1 MTSRLLDQ
9 PWARRLDAYERLI
22 RLDKPVGFMLLMWPT
37 LWGLWIAS
45 LGAPDWR
52 LVAIFVL
59 GTILMRSAGCALND
73 WADRDFD
80 GAVKRTAQRPLAA
93 GEIAPW
99 EALVVAAFCALA
111 AAMLLIPLD
120 WSARLWALPA
130 LGIAALYP
138 FTKRFFAVPQAFL
151 GVAFSMGI
159 PMAFAAVQGNV
170 PPVAWWLVLA
180 NFFWVLAFDTEYA
193 MVDRDDDVKTGI
205 RTSALFF
212 GRFDVTAVGVSYALF
227 LGLMAWIGLRLGAG
241 MYYFLGLGLAVV
253 LAAHHLW
260 RIRTRDREACFAAF
274 RGNNLLGLCVF
285 AGVALDYAV
294 RLRAWPQ
301 WYA

>member
-1 MTSRLLDQ
+1 MASRLLDQ

-52 LVAIFVL
+52 LVGIFVL

-99 EALVVAAFCALA
+99 EALAVAAFCALA
-111 AAMLLIPLD
+111 AAMLLIPLE
-120 WSARLWALPA
+120 WSARFWALPA

-159 PMAFAAVQGNV
+159 PMAFAAVQGSV

-180 NFFWVLAFDTEYA
+180 NFFWVMAFDTEYA

-212 GRFDVTAVGVSYALF
+212 GRFDVAAVAVSYALF
-227 LGLMAWIGLRLGAG
+227 LGLMAWIGFRLGAG
-241 MYYFLGLGLAVV
+241 TYYFLGLGLALV
-253 LAAHHLW
+253 LAIHHLW
-260 RIRTRDREACFAAF
+260 QIRSRAREACFAAF
-274 RGNNLLGLCVF
+274 RGNNLLGLSVF

-301 WYA
+301 WYS